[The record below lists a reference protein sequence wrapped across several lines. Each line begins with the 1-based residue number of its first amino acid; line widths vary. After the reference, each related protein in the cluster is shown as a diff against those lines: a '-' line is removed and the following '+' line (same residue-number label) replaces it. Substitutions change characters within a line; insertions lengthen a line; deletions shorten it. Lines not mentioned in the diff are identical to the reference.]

1 MLAKLKRRGREARR
15 GAGERWD
22 AQGRWWQ
29 VVAQR
34 EKEGAVGGEEE
45 GVRGWAEAGAGRAAG
60 EQAEDGGAGGQGW
73 LRYRPRDADRDGG
86 KGGRAGGSWRRCR
99 AGGPEMDRLRSD
111 GRRDRRGWP
120 MGGQIKKEMEGGI
133 EGESEMRRLKGAGRR
148 W

>member
-1 MLAKLKRRGREARR
+1 MGEGVQMLAKLKRRGREARR

-34 EKEGAVGGEEE
+34 EKEGAVGGEDE

-73 LRYRPRDADRDGG
+73 LRYRPRDADRTV
-86 KGGRAGGSWRRCR
+86 GRADGLEALQGWG
-99 AGGPEMDRLRSD
+99 AGN
-111 GRRDRRGWP
+111 
-120 MGGQIKKEMEGGI
+120 GQIAFRRPEGQAWVANG
-133 EGESEMRRLKGAGRR
+133 GAN
-148 W
+148 